1 VPAFERRAV
10 PNPNANTA
18 NAMTKH
24 FFPIIEE
31 FLLLFPRFNPTMTTK
46 LPSNVRKDEMKGKK
60 EKQTT
65 RNAVAI
71 AEIGSYFLSKTGRY
85 AL

>member
-1 VPAFERRAV
+1 MSGE
-10 PNPNANTA
+10 
-18 NAMTKH
+18 
-24 FFPIIEE
+24 
-31 FLLLFPRFNPTMTTK
+31 
-46 LPSNVRKDEMKGKK
+46 DEMKGKK
-60 EKQTT
+60 EKQTA

>member
-1 VPAFERRAV
+1 
-10 PNPNANTA
+10 
-18 NAMTKH
+18 MTKH

-60 EKQTT
+60 EKQTA

-71 AEIGSYFLSKTGRY
+71 ARDRVLLFVEDRDVRFVTSILQLVDRDEMKGG
-85 AL
+85 

>member
-31 FLLLFPRFNPTMTTK
+31 FLLLFRRFNPAVTAK
-46 LPSNVRKDEMKGKK
+46 LPRNAENDEMKGKK
-60 EKQTT
+60 EKQTA
-65 RNAVAI
+65 RNAVVP
-71 AEIGSYFLSKTGRY
+71 AEIGSYFLSKSGRY
-85 AL
+85 AS